1 MILKIRKYGD
11 KVLRNKSTAVE
22 KIDDDENGLL
32 YADGAGSCGTDHW

>member
-22 KIDDDENGLL
+22 KIDDEDRSETGLFAISFL
-32 YADGAGSCGTDHW
+32 QI

>member
-1 MILKIRKYGD
+1 M
-11 KVLRNKSTAVE
+11 NKGEEE